1 MKLLSSLDH
10 TNYARWLYLHNRDEA
25 SLQQCHPDLYAEFCA
40 GNFVVYKSKHCFSAI
55 PIDQTHEQ
63 NNVLV
68 KGSGGAVGLTENSVA
83 FRHWMVAG
91 PEISR
96 ILEQFQKIFNKG
108 PTFRSTRGSDSLVT
122 TLEDLGNPFM
132 EMSGDLLIIHT
143 NDVMPQEVVSTVR
156 NIQKLSQEQYDTFV
170 AERLLSCNGP
180 VTNTMLKNKLPRFST
195 PHPKSVSKDKLK
207 SSRRCVTAD
216 ATILSN
222 RNIDFLRH
230 SDNKLELFN
239 FLTAEVRKGTY
250 PSKEIC
256 VTHGQNV
263 MSVPERNDI
272 SNVAPCSQEEADT
285 RISLHDKDSADRG
298 YRKVLATT
306 VDSDVAL
313 CIGNINK
320 IDLDEL

>member
-1 MKLLSSLDH
+1 MAVKNKTL
-10 TNYARWLYLHNRDEA
+10 
-25 SLQQCHPDLYAEFCA
+25 
-40 GNFVVYKSKHCFSAI
+40 KHGVSG
-55 PIDQTHEQ
+55 DVKK
-63 NNVLV
+63 VLI
-68 KGSGGAVGLTENSVA
+68 SG
-83 FRHWMVAG
+83 
-91 PEISR
+91 
-96 ILEQFQKIFNKG
+96 
-108 PTFRSTRGSDSLVT
+108 TRGSDSLVT

-180 VTNTMLKNKLPRFST
+180 VTNTLLKNKLPRFST
-195 PHPKSVSKDKLK
+195 PHPKSYGKLRPPSAKGDLVACLEKVVPNVYEAPDIDAVILNGPAMVNYLKPGEAKPFSDCACLKFLPLINYYLRTAYRLDLVWDTDEDVSLE
-207 SSRRCVTAD
+207 SSARARRGSGTRRRVTAD
-216 ATILSN
+216 AKVPSN

-239 FLTAEVRKGTY
+239 FLTTKVPKGTY

-263 MSVPERNDI
+263 MSVPKRNDI

-285 RISLHDKDSADRG
+285 RISLPAKDSADRG
-298 YRKVLATT
+298 YRKVLIKT
-306 VDSDVAL
+306 VDSDAVAL
-313 CIGNINK
+313 CIANIK
-320 IDLDEL
+320 R